1 MANNLRIL
9 YNNLADSA
17 TVTAASTAAEFPVS
31 NMLVDSKGSV
41 YRSTTNSAEFTINLP
56 NQELVDSIV
65 FPFCN
70 LSTNATIRIRLYS
83 AAVSLSYPI
92 LDTGYKPACP
102 FQQIV
107 PANWKGT
114 TGLNTYS
121 FGGGTTAR
129 AYLDTPTACN
139 KIVVSFI
146 DVSKPYLE
154 FSRVVVANSWQPVY
168 NTKFGISAD
177 FVDQS
182 QQSRTQSGNL
192 VTDNKPSYKT
202 LNFDLE
208 WLTPSDRTEFIKLVK
223 TVGVKQSVFASI
235 FPNNSDTEKESLY
248 QIYGKFTNT
257 ATITHP
263 MFTVYTTSISLE
275 QI

>member
-17 TVTAASTAAEFPVS
+17 TIVPASTVTGFPVT
-31 NMLVDSKGSV
+31 NMQIDSKGSV
-41 YRSTTNSAEFTINLP
+41 YRTSTNAAEFTITWTTS
-56 NQELVDSIV
+56 QTIDSII

-70 LSTNATIRIRLYS
+70 LTS
-83 AAVSLSYPI
+83 AATVRVRIYSSTGATTPTV
-92 LDTGYKPACP
+92 DTGYKLACP
-102 FQQIV
+102 FEQIT
-107 PANWKGT
+107 PTNWKGA
-114 TGLNTYS
+114 TGINTYS

-129 AYLDTPTACN
+129 AYLDTPVVCA
-139 KIVVSFI
+139 KIVVSFT
-146 DVSKPYLE
+146 DTGRTYLE
-154 FSRVVVANSWQPVY
+154 FSRILIGKAWKPVH
-168 NTKFGISAD
+168 NTKFGISTD

-192 VTDNKPSYKT
+192 ITDNKPSYKT

-208 WLTPSDRTEFIKLVK
+208 WLTPSDRTEFIKLIK

-235 FPNNSDTEKESLY
+235 FPNDADTEKESLY
-248 QIYGKFTNT
+248 QIYGKFTNSV
-257 ATITHP
+257 TITHP
-263 MFTVYTTSISLE
+263 MFTVYTTSVSLE